1 MSEPIGHHKLI
12 ARYSLAAGVVCET
25 ALHVGTST
33 TGDPFGASDLPVA
46 RDGQNRPFI
55 PGSSFRGV
63 LRSGLESLLRGL
75 EAPDVRVC
83 DPFETSSGS
92 ADLSC
97 SERTNERRKAAK
109 SDAEAMTEAR
119 AFDLAWGESC
129 EVCRLFGQ
137 LFLAS
142 RVRVADLALASNETR
157 TYVRDGV
164 GLDRDLR
171 TAARGILYDF
181 EAVPAGAKF
190 ELRMEIE
197 NAAPHEM
204 GLILTGLDLFADG
217 FLAIGGKSARGLGLT
232 RVEEVRLTR
241 RIPQDFFAGTGKEPL
256 AAEELDALR
265 AAARQ
270 RYAAGGK

>member
-1 MSEPIGHHKLI
+1 MTEAVGHHKLVT
-12 ARYSLAAGVVCET
+12 RYSLVAGVVCDT

-46 RDGQNRPFI
+46 RDGLNRPFI

-75 EAPDVRVC
+75 EAPGVRVC
-83 DPFETSSGS
+83 DPFETDSEN
-92 ADLSC
+92 DELSC
-97 SERTNERRKAAK
+97 SERTNARRKAAK
-109 SDAEAMTEAR
+109 SDAVGMTEAR
-119 AFDLAWGESC
+119 AFEFAWEESC

-142 RVRVADLALASNETR
+142 RIRVSDLALVSNDTR

-171 TAARGILYDF
+171 TAAHGILYNF
-181 EAVPAGAKF
+181 EAVPAGARF

-204 GLILTGLDLFADG
+204 GLILTGLELFGEG
-217 FLAIGGKSARGLGLT
+217 FLAVGGKSARGLGLT
-232 RVEEVRLTR
+232 RVEALRLTR
-241 RIPQDFFAGTGKEPL
+241 RTAQDFFAGTGKEPL

-270 RYAAGGK
+270 HYVAGGE